1 VIAGLIGTTLLGVS
15 AYLASGCSDHPDA
28 VANRFYTRL
37 AALDIGGMAQL
48 VCEDERLTF
57 RESVAFVES
66 IPRAKPLELEEF
78 DARTERSDGTAVA
91 MRVSARFVDTE
102 RGEEM
107 EVSTRV
113 RLIRK
118 DGEWCISGEGDGF
131 RSVSE
136 SAADVFALLVRG
148 GISRGRGFD
157 FPEDAR
163 SIPVQVVTPPPAGL
177 PEVEGEIMTTESGLQ
192 YVEIEVGTGPAPRS
206 GQELLVHYTLWLEA
220 SGEQIDTS
228 LDGGPFEF
236 ALGEGMVI
244 AGWDEG
250 LATMREGGMRRL
262 IVPPKLAY
270 GDAGQ
275 GLIPPN
281 ATLVFDV
288 ELVEVR

>member
-1 VIAGLIGTTLLGVS
+1 VIAGFIGTTLVGVS

-28 VANRFYTRL
+28 VANRFYAQL
-37 AALDIGGMAQL
+37 AALDISGMAQL
-48 VCEDERLTF
+48 ECEDDRIAF

-66 IPRAKPLELEEF
+66 IPHAKPLELEEF

-113 RLIRK
+113 TLIRK
-118 DGEWCISGEGDGF
+118 DGEWCISGEEDGF

-163 SIPVQVVTPPPAGL
+163 SIPVQVVTPPPAGP
-177 PEVEGEIMTTESGLQ
+177 PEIGGEIVTTDSGLQ
-192 YVEIEVGTGPAPRS
+192 YIEIEEGTGQTPEP
-206 GQELLVHYTLWLEA
+206 GQTLLVHYKLWLA
-220 SGEQIDTS
+220 SGEHVETS
-228 LDGGPFEF
+228 LDGEPIEFE
-236 ALGEGMVI
+236 LGRGMVI
-244 AGWDEG
+244 AGWEEG
-250 LATMREGGMRRL
+250 LATMREHGMRRL
-262 IVPPKLAY
+262 VVRPELAY
-270 GDAGQ
+270 GEAGQ
-275 GLIPPN
+275 GAIQPNSTLI
-281 ATLVFDV
+281 FDV
-288 ELVEVR
+288 ELVEIR